1 MALSQ
6 SAASMPRRC
15 HRPAI
20 TMSLRRSLVALA
32 TTLAVLP
39 ATAALDGTA
48 LRWTQIHAGAGSTP
62 FLSEIVSF
70 EAASRT
76 LWVSGPS
83 GVDVLDVASG
93 ARLGFIDTSTFGGLN
108 SIAIHGNL
116 AALAFDNATDRRL
129 PGLVVLY
136 DTGTRAPL
144 AGASPITVGSLPD
157 MLTFTPDGRK
167 LLVANEGTPN
177 AVSDTAYGLPDPV
190 GSVSIIDVGSR
201 TVVAQP
207 VFGGLVPQ
215 ASNMGT
221 NVRQPGMDWEPEYI
235 AVSPDG
241 RRAFVTLQ
249 ENNAVAVID
258 LSTNSATQLIGLGT
272 KDFSQPG
279 NEIDPRDGSGIS
291 FVNVPVRGLYMPDAI
306 ATYTVAGRVYT
317 VMANE
322 GDFREDNADR
332 VAFGGS
338 GVESR
343 LRVVSDGRFAA
354 GARSFSIRDDAGNLV
369 YDSGAL
375 LDQAAAAAGLYDDG
389 RSRDKG
395 VEPEGVALLAI
406 DGRTYAFIGLE
417 RTLSGATAVFDITD
431 PAAASFVRL
440 LATDGTGGFDRL
452 LRPEGLVAFTMDGV
466 AYLAVANEGADGTQA
481 GTALWQLTPVP
492 EPGTWAMLLAGM
504 AALGGVVQR
513 RR

>member
-1 MALSQ
+1 
-6 SAASMPRRC
+6 MP
-15 HRPAI
+15 
-20 TMSLRRSLVALA
+20 LRRSLVALGSA
-32 TTLAVLP
+32 LLALP
-39 ATAALDGTA
+39 AAATLGTA
-48 LRWTQIHAGAGSTP
+48 SLQWTQTHAGAGSTP

-83 GVDVLDVASG
+83 GVDVLDVATG
-93 ARLGFIDTSTFGGLN
+93 ARLGFIGTSAFGDLN
-108 SIAIHGNL
+108 SVAIHGGV
-116 AALAFDNATDRRL
+116 AALAFANSADRRL
-129 PGLVVLY
+129 PGLVVMY
-136 DTGTRAPL
+136 DTATRAPL
-144 AGASPITVGSLPD
+144 AGASPITVGALPD
-157 MLTFTPDGRK
+157 MLTFTPDGKR

-177 AVSDTAYGLPDPV
+177 AVADTAYGLPDPV

-215 ASNMGT
+215 PSNMGL

-235 AVSPDG
+235 AIAPDG
-241 RRAFVTLQ
+241 SKAFVTLQ
-249 ENNAVAVID
+249 ENNAIAVID
-258 LSTNSATQLIGLGT
+258 LATNSATRLIGLGT
-272 KDFSQPG
+272 KDFNLPG
-279 NEIDPRDGSGIS
+279 NEIDPRDSGSIGFI
-291 FVNVPVRGLYMPDAI
+291 NVPVRGLYQPDAI
-306 ATYTVAGRVYT
+306 AAYSVGGRTYT

-343 LRVVSDGRFAA
+343 LRVTTDGRFAA
-354 GARSFSIRDDAGNLV
+354 GTRSFSIRDEDGNLV
-369 YDSGAL
+369 YDSGSI
-375 LDQAAAAAGLYDDG
+375 LDREAAAAGLYDDG

-406 DGRTYAFIGLE
+406 GGRTYAFIGLE
-417 RTLSGATAVFDITD
+417 RTVSGAVAVFDITD

-440 LATDGTGGFDRL
+440 LVTDGSGGFARL
-452 LRPEGLVAFTMDGV
+452 LRPEGLTAFELDG
-466 AYLAVANEGADGTQA
+466 ATYLAVANEGADGLNP

-492 EPGTWAMLLAGM
+492 EPGTWALLLAG
-504 AALGGVVQR
+504 LGVVGAVACR
-513 RR
+513 RRG

>member
-1 MALSQ
+1 
-6 SAASMPRRC
+6 MP
-15 HRPAI
+15 HSVHTPVI
-20 TMSLRRSLVALA
+20 TMPSFRRSLLALA
-32 TTLAVLP
+32 TFAAFTLP
-39 ATAALDGTA
+39 ATAAPLDNVS
-48 LRWTQIHAGAGSTP
+48 LLWTQTHAGAGSTP

-70 EAASRT
+70 ESASRT

-83 GVDVLDVASG
+83 GVDVLDALSG
-93 ARLGFIDTSTFGGLN
+93 ARQGFIDTSSYGGLN
-108 SIAIHGNL
+108 SIAIHGTT
-116 AALAFDNATDRRL
+116 AALAFDNSTDRRL

-136 DTGTRAPL
+136 DTTTRAPL
-144 AGASPITVGSLPD
+144 AGTSPITVGSLPD
-157 MLTFTPDGRK
+157 MLTFTPDGSK

-177 AVSDTAYGLPDPV
+177 AVSDTPYGVIDPV
-190 GSVSIIDVGSR
+190 GSVSIIDVASR
-201 TVVAQP
+201 KVVAMP
-207 VFGGLVPQ
+207 VFGGVAPT
-215 ASNMGT
+215 ASNMGL

-235 AVSPDG
+235 AVSADG

-249 ENNAVAVID
+249 ENNALGIIDLATNSTVAVV
-258 LSTNSATQLIGLGT
+258 GLGT
-272 KDFSQPG
+272 KDFNLPG
-279 NEIDPRDGSGIS
+279 NQIDPRDNASIG

-306 ATYTVAGRVYT
+306 ATYTVAGRTYT

-332 VAFGGS
+332 TTVGGS

-343 LRVVSDGRFAA
+343 LRVVTDGRFAA
-354 GARSFSIRDDAGNLV
+354 GARSFSIRDEAGDLV
-369 YDSGAL
+369 YDSGAI

-440 LATDGTGGFDRL
+440 LVTDGSGGFARL
-452 LRPEGLVAFTMDGV
+452 LRPEGLAAFTIDGV
-466 AYLAVANEGADGTQA
+466 PYLAVANEGADGVSA
-481 GTALWQLTPVP
+481 GTAVWQLTPVP
-492 EPGTWAMLLAGM
+492 EPGTWAMLAAGLAVV
-504 AALGGVVQR
+504 AGVAR

>member
-1 MALSQ
+1 MPAL
-6 SAASMPRRC
+6 R
-15 HRPAI
+15 H
-20 TMSLRRSLVALA
+20 TLVALA
-32 TTLAVLP
+32 TAALCSLP
-39 ATAALDGTA
+39 AAAAPLDSA
-48 LRWTQIHAGAGSTP
+48 SLRWTQTHAGAGSTP
-62 FLSEIVSF
+62 FLSEILSF

-83 GVDVLDVASG
+83 GVDVLDVLSG
-93 ARLGFIDTSTFGGLN
+93 TRLGFIDTSAYGGLN
-108 SIAIHGNL
+108 SIAIHGNV
-116 AALAFDNATDRRL
+116 AAMAFDNSSDRRL
-129 PGLVVLY
+129 PGLVVLF
-136 DTGTRAPL
+136 DTTTRAPL

-157 MLTFTPDGRK
+157 MLAFTPDGSR

-177 AVSDTAYGLPDPV
+177 AVADTAYGLPDPV
-190 GSVSIIDVGSR
+190 GSVSIIDVGTR

-207 VFGGLVPQ
+207 VFGGVAPT
-215 ASNMGT
+215 ASNMGL

-235 AVSPDG
+235 TISADG
-241 RRAFVTLQ
+241 SRAFVTLQ
-249 ENNAVAVID
+249 ENNALGIIDLASNSTVAVV
-258 LSTNSATQLIGLGT
+258 GLGS
-272 KDFSQPG
+272 KDFSLPG
-279 NEIDPRDGSGIS
+279 NQIDPRDNNSIG
-291 FVNVPVRGLYMPDAI
+291 FVNVPLRGLYMPDAI
-306 ATYTVAGRVYT
+306 ASYTVGGSTYL

-332 VAFGGS
+332 TTVGGS

-354 GARSFSIRDDAGNLV
+354 GARSFSIRDADGNLV
-369 YDSGAL
+369 YDSGAI

-406 DGRTYAFIGLE
+406 GDRTYAFIGLE

-440 LATDGTGGFDRL
+440 LVTDGSDGFDRL
-452 LRPEGLVAFTMDGV
+452 LRPEGLAGFELDGV
-466 AYLAVANEGADGTQA
+466 HYLAVANEGADGLNP

-492 EPGTWAMLLAGM
+492 EPGSWAMLLAGL
-504 AALGGVVQR
+504 AVVGRLAR

>member
-1 MALSQ
+1 
-6 SAASMPRRC
+6 
-15 HRPAI
+15 
-20 TMSLRRSLVALA
+20 MSFRRSITAWAAAL
-32 TTLAVLP
+32 LALP
-39 ATAALDGTA
+39 ATAALDSTS
-48 LRWTQIHAGAGSTP
+48 LRWTQTHAGAGTTP

-93 ARLGFIDTSTFGGLN
+93 SRLGFIGTGAFGDLN
-108 SIAIHGNL
+108 SVAIHGNL
-116 AALAFDNATDRRL
+116 AALAFANSTDRRL

-136 DTGTRAPL
+136 DTTTRAPL
-144 AGASPITVGSLPD
+144 AGASPITVGALPD
-157 MLTFTPDGRK
+157 MLTFTPDGRR

-215 ASNMGT
+215 ASNMGL

-241 RRAFVTLQ
+241 RTAFVTLQ

-258 LSTNSATQLIGLGT
+258 LTTNSATRLIGLGS
-272 KDFSQPG
+272 KDFNLAG
-279 NEIDPRDGSGIS
+279 NEIDPRDNASIS
-291 FVNVPVRGLYMPDAI
+291 FINVPVRGLYMPDAI
-306 ATYTVAGRVYT
+306 AAYAVGGRTYT

-338 GVESR
+338 GIESR
-343 LRVVSDGRFAA
+343 LRVTADGRFVT
-354 GARSFSIRDDAGNLV
+354 GARSFSIRDEDGNLV
-369 YDSGAL
+369 YDSGSI
-375 LDQAAAAAGLYDDG
+375 LDREAAAAGLYDDG

-395 VEPEGVALLAI
+395 VEPEGVALLDI

-417 RTLSGATAVFDITD
+417 RTTRGAVAVFDITN
-431 PAAASFVRL
+431 PTAASFVRL
-440 LATDGTGGFDRL
+440 LVTDGSGGTSL
-452 LRPEGLVAFTMDGV
+452 LQRPEGLVAFSMDGI
-466 AYLAVANEGADGTQA
+466 AYLAVANEGADGVNA

-492 EPGTWAMLLAGM
+492 EPGTWAMLLAGL
-504 AALGGVVQR
+504 AVVAGLAR

>member
-1 MALSQ
+1 
-6 SAASMPRRC
+6 
-15 HRPAI
+15 
-20 TMSLRRSLVALA
+20 MSLRRSLVS
-32 TTLAVLP
+32 LAVAALSLP
-39 ATAALDGTA
+39 AAAALDGA
-48 LRWTQIHAGAGSTP
+48 SLRWTQTHAGAGSTP

-76 LWVSGPS
+76 LWVSGPG
-83 GVDVLDVASG
+83 GVDVLDAASG
-93 ARLGFIDTSTFGGLN
+93 TRLGFIDTSAWGGLN

-116 AALAFDNATDRRL
+116 VAMAFDNAGNRRL
-129 PGLVVLY
+129 PGQVVLF
-136 DTGTRAPL
+136 DAATRAPL
-144 AGASPITVGSLPD
+144 AGASPIPVGSLPD
-157 MLTFTPDGRK
+157 MLTFTPDGRR

-177 AVSDTAYGLPDPV
+177 AVADTAYGLPDPV

-207 VFGGLVPQ
+207 EFGSLVPQ
-215 ASNMGT
+215 ASNMGL

-241 RRAFVTLQ
+241 SKAFVTLQ
-249 ENNAVAVID
+249 ENNAIAVID
-258 LSTNSATQLIGLGT
+258 LATNSATQLIGLGT
-272 KDFSQPG
+272 KDFSLPD
-279 NEIDPRDGSGIS
+279 NLIDPRDGGGIS
-291 FVNVPVRGLYMPDAI
+291 FINAPVRGLYMPDAI
-306 ATYTVAGRVYT
+306 ASYTVAGRVYT

-332 VAFGGS
+332 TTVGGT
-338 GVESR
+338 GTESR
-343 LRVVSDGRFAA
+343 LRVVTDGGFAA

-369 YDSGAL
+369 YDSGAI

-417 RTLSGATAVFDITD
+417 RTLSGATAVFDVTD
-431 PAAASFVRL
+431 PANASFVRL
-440 LATDGTGGFDRL
+440 LVTDGTGGFDRL
-452 LRPEGLVAFTMDGV
+452 LRPEGLAAFTMDGV
-466 AYLAVANEGADGTQA
+466 AYLAVANEGADGA
-481 GTALWQLTPVP
+481 SPGTALWQLTPVP
-492 EPGTWAMLLAGM
+492 EPGTWAMMLAGM
-504 AALGGVVQR
+504 AVLGSLAQR

>member
-1 MALSQ
+1 
-6 SAASMPRRC
+6 
-15 HRPAI
+15 
-20 TMSLRRSLVALA
+20 MSFRRSITAWAAAL
-32 TTLAVLP
+32 LALP
-39 ATAALDGTA
+39 ATAALDSA
-48 LRWTQIHAGAGSTP
+48 SLRWTQTHAGAGATP

-93 ARLGFIDTSTFGGLN
+93 SRLGFINTGAFGDLN
-108 SIAIHGNL
+108 SVAIHGNL
-116 AALAFDNATDRRL
+116 AALAFANSTDRRL

-136 DTGTRAPL
+136 DTTTRAPL
-144 AGASPITVGSLPD
+144 AGASPITVGALPD
-157 MLTFTPDGRK
+157 MLTFTPDGTR

-177 AVSDTAYGLPDPV
+177 AVADTAYGLPDPV

-201 TVVAQP
+201 TVIAQP

-215 ASNMGT
+215 ASNMGL

-241 RRAFVTLQ
+241 RTAFVTLQ

-258 LSTNSATQLIGLGT
+258 LATNNATRLIGLGS
-272 KDFSQPG
+272 KDFSRPG
-279 NEIDPRDGSGIS
+279 NEIDPRDNASIG

-306 ATYTVAGRVYT
+306 ASYAVGGRTYT

-343 LRVVSDGRFAA
+343 LRVTTDGRFAA
-354 GARSFSIRDDAGNLV
+354 GTRSFSIRDEDGNLV
-369 YDSGAL
+369 YDSGSILDREAAL
-375 LDQAAAAAGLYDDG
+375 AGLYDDG

-395 VEPEGVALLAI
+395 VEPEGVALLTI

-417 RTLSGATAVFDITD
+417 RTLKGATAVFDITD
-431 PAAASFVRL
+431 PTAASFVRL
-440 LATDGTGGFDRL
+440 LVTDGSNGTNLL
-452 LRPEGLVAFTMDGV
+452 LRPEGLVGFSMDGI
-466 AYLAVANEGADGTQA
+466 AYLAVANEGADGVNA

-492 EPGTWAMLLAGM
+492 EPGTWAMLLAGL
-504 AALGGVVQR
+504 AVVAGVAR